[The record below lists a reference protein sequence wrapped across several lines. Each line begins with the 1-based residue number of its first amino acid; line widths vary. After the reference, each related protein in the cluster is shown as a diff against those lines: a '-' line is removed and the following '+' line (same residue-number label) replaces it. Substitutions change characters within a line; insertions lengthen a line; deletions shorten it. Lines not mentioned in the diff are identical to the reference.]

1 MVKVNFLFVSPG
13 FSGKFS
19 GVFLN
24 IWSDIFWG
32 SFLENI
38 RASNQIDNCISQ
50 AIRNKNKIS
59 MLKNTFS
66 DNRVETTVT
75 IEKTSFKRNTVDVWP
90 N

>member
-1 MVKVNFLFVSPG
+1 MVKVNFLFLSSG

-66 DNRVETTVT
+66 DNRVETAVT
-75 IEKTSFKRNTVDVWP
+75 IEKASFKRNTVDVWP